1 MFCSAWISSSNENE
15 NSTARQAKL
24 TKLIKLWQDKSIF
37 DPSTLTKMQHVEE
50 TWEECKNKKLDE
62 YQQQISLGKKD
73 AWFFGW
79 NSHLT
84 LIKSHYNFSGTEFY
98 MNYIFFLSICFN
110 LYLLATKHL
119 KDTYQ
124 NYSNQHHAFVTHAE
138 TTIEGL
144 ISRISEL
151 QEEITK
157 VNAGI

>member
-84 LIKSHYNFSGTEFY
+84 LIKSDYNFSGTEFY
-98 MNYIFFLSICFN
+98 MNYIFLSICFN

>member
-62 YQQQISLGKKD
+62 YQQQISL
-73 AWFFGW
+73 
-79 NSHLT
+79 
-84 LIKSHYNFSGTEFY
+84 
-98 MNYIFFLSICFN
+98 
-110 LYLLATKHL
+110 ATKHL

-144 ISRISEL
+144 ISKISEL

>member
-84 LIKSHYNFSGTEFY
+84 MIKSDYNFSGTEFY
-98 MNYIFFLSICFN
+98 MNYIFFINLFQSLSFSHQTSKRYISKLFQSTSCFC
-110 LYLLATKHL
+110 YSCG
-119 KDTYQ
+119 
-124 NYSNQHHAFVTHAE
+124 NYNWRLD
-138 TTIEGL
+138 IENFWIARGNHQ
-144 ISRISEL
+144 S
-151 QEEITK
+151 
-157 VNAGI
+157 

>member
-84 LIKSHYNFSGTEFY
+84 LIKSDYNFSGTEFY
-98 MNYIFFLSICFN
+98 MNYIFLSICFN

-144 ISRISEL
+144 ISKISEL

-157 VNAGI
+157 VNTGI

>member
-73 AWFFGW
+73 AWF
-79 NSHLT
+79 L
-84 LIKSHYNFSGTEFY
+84 
-98 MNYIFFLSICFN
+98 
-110 LYLLATKHL
+110 
-119 KDTYQ
+119 
-124 NYSNQHHAFVTHAE
+124 
-138 TTIEGL
+138 
-144 ISRISEL
+144 
-151 QEEITK
+151 
-157 VNAGI
+157 AGIHINKK

>member
-62 YQQQISLGKKD
+62 YQQQISL
-73 AWFFGW
+73 
-79 NSHLT
+79 
-84 LIKSHYNFSGTEFY
+84 
-98 MNYIFFLSICFN
+98 
-110 LYLLATKHL
+110 ATKHL

-124 NYSNQHHAFVTHAE
+124 NYSNNIKNTNYCNKLVKTQNNKNPFFNNE
-138 TTIEGL
+138 
-144 ISRISEL
+144 
-151 QEEITK
+151 
-157 VNAGI
+157 